1 MEKAITFCLCGWN
14 CFWLSLMPRLPVA
27 SFVIDRMS
35 DGSIHF
41 CGDVLTIK
49 EHWYIKEKH
58 FFLFKN
64 TGDSTQQ
71 LEIKMQIIHIS
82 SFHERSN
89 LENKTKDK
97 LLSMVFIDPIYFMNS
112 LFNFASFHSTFQPKV
127 VEILIELINK
137 SYHDQNLPVVRN
149 VKVFF

>member
-49 EHWYIKEKH
+49 EHWYRKKNIW
-58 FFLFKN
+58 FLFKN
-64 TGDSTQQ
+64 TGESTQQ
-71 LEIKMQIIHIS
+71 LEIKYANHSYFIVSWKIKSGKQNKRQTFIDGLHW
-82 SFHERSN
+82 SN
-89 LENKTKDK
+89 LFYEF
-97 LLSMVFIDPIYFMNS
+97 LIQLCIIS
-112 LFNFASFHSTFQPKV
+112 FNFPT
-127 VEILIELINK
+127 K
-137 SYHDQNLPVVRN
+137 SCRN
-149 VKVFF
+149 FDWIDK

>member
-1 MEKAITFCLCGWN
+1 
-14 CFWLSLMPRLPVA
+14 
-27 SFVIDRMS
+27 
-35 DGSIHF
+35 
-41 CGDVLTIK
+41 
-49 EHWYIKEKH
+49 
-58 FFLFKN
+58 
-64 TGDSTQQ
+64 
-71 LEIKMQIIHIS
+71 MQIIHIS

-149 VKVFF
+149 VKVFFRKCENLKRWKMWKFSSISLIALPSSHLHISLYELPRGHPWIIIWYKNKNIFSQIISEMFLNINKEIIRGKSWS